1 MTTRG
6 LPGVGRQVWRAFL
19 RGWRKVFRPYHCKEC
34 GRPLR
39 RLRLRDLTPG
49 QVVLH
54 RKGGTLR
61 DLLDYGYHCPRR
73 CEGPGRVVM
82 IM

>member
-61 DLLDYGYHCPRR
+61 DLLDYGYHCPRW